1 MRLPALLAGPLA
13 SLASRLGRQNAFA
26 PARIPTSN
34 PRPPMSI
41 PRIPRFLRLAR
52 RAALAAALA
61 ALCAGCAE
69 PPSVGSFSVP
79 NRLRLSGTDV
89 PLGATNELAFAVEK
103 GRLPCEFALDCRR
116 LETGCLTVFC
126 ENGQAV
132 FYPSN
137 RIDVVT
143 EGGIETIAAEHP
155 VATLSFGE
163 GVNHEKTLVVDPE
176 GLRRECGPNART
188 ALRCKVAE
196 DEKRYLVTI
205 PIVLS
210 HDCPPTTV
218 TFCILSN
225 WYDY

>member
-1 MRLPALLAGPLA
+1 MYEEHITNTE
-13 SLASRLGRQNAFA
+13 S
-26 PARIPTSN
+26 
-34 PRPPMSI
+34 
-41 PRIPRFLRLAR
+41 
-52 RAALAAALA
+52 
-61 ALCAGCAE
+61 AE
-69 PPSVGSFSVP
+69 PFSVP
-79 NRLRLSGTDV
+79 NRLRLSGTDI
-89 PLGATNELAFAVEK
+89 PLEETNHLAFAVEK

-116 LETGCLTVFC
+116 LETGSLTVFC

-163 GVNHEKTLVVDPE
+163 GVNHEKALVVDPE
-176 GLRRECGPNART
+176 GLRRRREPNIRT

-205 PIVLS
+205 PIGLS
-210 HDCPPTTV
+210 HDCPPTNV
-218 TFCILSN
+218 TFQLLSN